1 MAISTNGT
9 VLARLAG
16 ALYNT
21 QMSNATYS
29 EVKTLDPATLAD
41 ALYARDFSASTDAAV
56 ATTLVTNL
64 GLASVTGLD
73 NWVAAQL
80 TAAGSHKGAKI
91 VDLLNSFA
99 QMTADTTYGAY
110 ATAFNTKV
118 DAALAASQTT
128 GNAGGTFAAAGV
140 APAPASLSFVL
151 TSSVNAF
158 TGGAGNDTFT
168 ADNTGTDVT
177 STADSLNGGEGTDTL
192 EVFSDGAAAAIP
204 ALTSVETINLYD
216 QNANFS
222 LTGAQQASVTTL
234 NFIRGDGEA
243 AYTIGA
249 TVATVGLS
257 DIVLSDTAADN
268 TTTAN
273 GVQIA
278 AASTATSLTINA
290 GGITAAGT
298 DDDEDIT
305 VSGAA
310 LATVTFNATSAVTA
324 DELDFAAATTININ
338 AAAAVATTIAT
349 TGTATLNISG
359 AGSVNIGALDA
370 DINTITSTATGALT
384 ADIGANVDTVLTAG
398 SGNDVITASSTDTI
412 ATTDALA
419 VNGGEGSDT
428 LIISAAAD
436 VSSTADGARYTNF
449 EKVRLSD
456 DYDADY
462 VVGITHLQLA
472 GASGKSYTDLTATQA
487 ENIQVRG
494 DETSPTFALKT
505 ATGTTDALTL
515 TMGTGTTTA
524 AATDIATGMTVTGF
538 ETLNVVENGGPT
550 AAAGADRTAI
560 IAAFTGATLN
570 DINLSGR
577 AVTLSNIATTVAV
590 NIDGSALTGNATA
603 TSTDAQGLTVAGS
616 AVAGSVI
623 TGSAVRD
630 KFTAGAEGSTYNG
643 GAGNDLFVATV
654 ALIAADGSTDLV
666 FNGESGTDTLTLS
679 DTTGV
684 TLADTHF
691 TNLIGFEKLT
701 LTNTG
706 AADTSITTGAAFN
719 AAFAAGATITSGVIA
734 ATQDIT
740 IAAGL
745 STVNTTV
752 SIAATS
758 QTGAATETNSI
769 TTGSGADSVTYTDTD
784 WVGVNAAAA
793 QGTIVIDTRGGNDTI
808 SVTVGTLVSHAS
820 ATGLAVSITA
830 GAGQD
835 SITKVGTNAASAVGV
850 AHYVFAAGDS
860 STTAWDS
867 ITGFDVSNGTYLS
880 DGLNFE
886 GTAAV
891 SAFTATEDFGLIKSH
906 TVTAG
911 IVQFDDVAD
920 YSTALKIN
928 TTNLADVV
936 GYLKANLAANG
947 TVAFAYDS
955 DDSGSADATMVFH
968 QGSASSVA
976 DDLVLL
982 VGITGVDAL
991 VTTNAAGANDLFI
1004 A

>member
-9 VLARLAG
+9 VLTRLAG

-21 QMSNATYS
+21 QMSNATYK
-29 EVKTLDPATLAD
+29 EVASLDPSALANT
-41 ALYARDFSASTDAAV
+41 LYARDFSSSTDLAV

-80 TAAGSHKGAKI
+80 TAAGAGNKGAKI
-91 VDLLNSFA
+91 VDLLNGFA
-99 QMTADTTYGAY
+99 QMTADATYGSY

-140 APAPASLSFVL
+140 VVPTVPANLSFVL
-151 TSSVNAF
+151 TSSVNSF

-177 STADSLNGGEGTDTL
+177 STADALNGGAGSDTL
-192 EVFSDGAAAAIP
+192 EVFSDGAAGAMP
-204 ALTSVETINLYD
+204 TLTSIETVNVYD
-216 QNANFS
+216 QDDALNVSANS
-222 LTGAQQASVTTL
+222 WSSVTTL
-234 NFIRGDGEA
+234 NLVRGDGAIITVGEA
-243 AYTIGA
+243 
-249 TVATVGLS
+249 VATVGLS
-257 DIVLSDTAADN
+257 DITVPATDTTTDDIVINFEDARTTATLTMSGVNGTSADLLEDIEVNGAAM
-268 TTTAN
+268 TTAN
-273 GVQIA
+273 VNVTG
-278 AASTATSLTINA
+278 ASSF
-290 GGITAAGT
+290 
-298 DDDEDIT
+298 D
-305 VSGAA
+305 A
-310 LATVTFNATSAVTA
+310 L
-324 DELDFAAATTININ
+324 DLDAATTINLTAN
-338 AAAAVATTIAT
+338 AAFTL
-349 TGTATLNISG
+349 TGLASTATATLNISG
-359 AGSVNIGALDA
+359 SGAVNIGTLDA
-370 DINTITSTATGALT
+370 DIDTITSTATGALT
-384 ADIGANVDTVLTAG
+384 AAIGANVDTVLTAG
-398 SGNDVITASSTDTI
+398 SGNDVITASTTDTI
-412 ATTDALA
+412 ASTDALA

-428 LIISAAAD
+428 LIIAAAAD

-462 VVGITHLQLA
+462 VAGITHLQLA

-487 ENIQVRG
+487 GNIQIRG

-505 ATGTTDALTL
+505 ATGTADALTL
-515 TMGTGTTTA
+515 TMGTGTTT

-538 ETLNVVENGGPT
+538 ETLNIVENGGPT
-550 AAAGADRTAI
+550 ATAGADRTAI

-577 AVTLSNIATTVAV
+577 AVTLSDIATTVAV
-590 NIDGSALTGNATA
+590 NIDGSALTGNSTA

-623 TGSAVRD
+623 NGSAVRD
-630 KFTAGAEGSTYNG
+630 KFTVGAEGSTYNG

-666 FNGESGTDTLTLS
+666 LNGEAGTDTLTLS

-691 TNLIGFEKLT
+691 TNLVGFEKLT

-719 AAFAAGATITSGVIA
+719 AAFAAGATITSGLIA

-745 STVNTTV
+745 STVATTV

-769 TTGSGADSVTYTDTD
+769 TTGSGADTVTYTDTD
-784 WVGVNAAAA
+784 WVGVNSAAA

-808 SVTVGTLVSHAS
+808 SVTVGTLVSDAS

-891 SAFTATEDFGLIKSH
+891 SAFTATEDFGVIKSH

-991 VTTNAAGANDLFI
+991 VATNAAGANDLFI

>member
-9 VLARLAG
+9 VLARVAG

-21 QMSNATYS
+21 QMSNATYK
-29 EVKTLDPATLAD
+29 EVAALDPSALAD
-41 ALYARDFSASTDAAV
+41 VLYARDFSASTDAAV
-56 ATTLVTNL
+56 ATILVTNL
-64 GLASVTGLD
+64 GLSAVTGLD

-80 TAAGSHKGAKI
+80 TAAGTHKGAKI
-91 VDLLNSFA
+91 VELLNGFA

-118 DAALAASQTT
+118 DAALALSQTT
-128 GNAGGTFAAAGV
+128 DNAGGTFAAAGTA
-140 APAPASLSFVL
+140 APANLSFVL
-151 TSSVNAF
+151 TSSVNSF
-158 TGGAGNDTFT
+158 TGGVGNDTFT
-168 ADNTGTDVT
+168 ADNTATADVT
-177 STADSLNGGEGTDTL
+177 STADALNGGAGSDNL
-192 EVFSDGAAAAIP
+192 DVFSDGAAGAMP
-204 ALTSVETINLYD
+204 TLTSIETVNVYD
-216 QNANFS
+216 QDDALDVSANS
-222 LTGAQQASVTTL
+222 WSSVTTL
-234 NFIRGDGEA
+234 NLIRGNGAIVTVGES
-243 AYTIGA
+243 
-249 TVATVGLS
+249 VATVGLS
-257 DIVLSDTAADN
+257 DITVPATDTTTDDIVINFEDARTTATLNLSGVNGTAADLLEDIEVN
-268 TTTAN
+268 GEAMTTAN
-273 GVQIA
+273 VNVTG
-278 AASTATSLTINA
+278 ASSF
-290 GGITAAGT
+290 
-298 DDDEDIT
+298 D
-305 VSGAA
+305 A
-310 LATVTFNATSAVTA
+310 L
-324 DELDFAAATTININ
+324 DLDAATTINLTAN
-338 AAAAVATTIAT
+338 AAFTLTGLAS

-359 AGSVNIGALDA
+359 SGAVNIGTLDA
-370 DINTITSTATGALT
+370 DIDTVTSTATGALT

-456 DYDADY
+456 SYDGDFIA
-462 VVGITHLQLA
+462 GITALQLA
-472 GASGKSYTDLTATQA
+472 GATSKSYTDLTATQA
-487 ENIQVRG
+487 ANIQVRG

-505 ATGTTDALTL
+505 ATGTSDELTL
-515 TMGTGTTTA
+515 TMGTGTTTS
-524 AATDIATGMTVTGF
+524 AATAIVTGMTVTGF
-538 ETLNVVENGGPT
+538 ETLNIVENGGAT
-550 AAAGADRTAI
+550 ATAGANRTAT

-603 TSTDAQGLTVAGS
+603 TSTDAQGLTVDGS

-623 TGSAVRD
+623 NGSAVRD
-630 KFTAGAEGSTYNG
+630 KFTVGAEGSTYNG

-666 FNGESGTDTLTLS
+666 LNGEAGTDKLTLT
-679 DTTGV
+679 DTTT

-691 TNLIGFEKLT
+691 TNLIGFESLA
-701 LTNTG
+701 LSNTAG
-706 AADTSITTGAAFN
+706 DASITTGAAFN
-719 AAFAAGATITSGVIA
+719 AAFASGATITTGTLA
-734 ATQDIT
+734 ATKDVT

-745 STVNTTV
+745 STVALKITV
-752 SIAATS
+752 DATS
-758 QTGAATETNSI
+758 LVGTAAEANSI
-769 TTGSGADSVTYTDTD
+769 TTGSAGDTVTFTGDATY
-784 WVGVNAAAA
+784 VGVAGAT

-808 SVTVGTLVSHAS
+808 SVTVGTLLAS
-820 ATGLAVSITA
+820 TGGQAMTITG

-835 SITKVGTNAASAVGV
+835 SITKVGVNSTTVTSV
-850 AHYVFAAGDS
+850 AHYAFAAGDS

-867 ITGFDVSNGTYLS
+867 ITGFDVSDGTALS

-886 GTAAV
+886 GTSAV

-906 TVTAG
+906 SITAG

-928 TTNLADVV
+928 TINLADVI
-936 GYLKANLAANG
+936 GYLKANVAANG

-991 VTTNAAGANDLFI
+991 IATNTAGANDLFI

>member
-9 VLARLAG
+9 VLTRLAG

-29 EVKTLDPATLAD
+29 EVKALDPAALANT
-41 ALYARDFSASTDAAV
+41 LYARDFGSSTDLAV

-64 GLASVTGLD
+64 GLTSVTGLA

-80 TAAGSHKGAKI
+80 TAAGTGNKGAKV

-118 DAALAASQTT
+118 DAALVLSQTT

-140 APAPASLSFVL
+140 VVPTVPANLSFVL
-151 TSSVNAF
+151 TSSVNSF
-158 TGGAGNDTFT
+158 TGGAGDDTFT

-177 STADSLNGGEGTDTL
+177 STADALNGGTGSDTL
-192 EVFSDGAAAAIP
+192 EVFSDGAAGALP
-204 ALTSVETINLYD
+204 ALTSVETLNVYD
-216 QNANFS
+216 QDDVMTTAAASLAS
-222 LTGAQQASVTTL
+222 LTTVNL
-234 NFIRGDGEA
+234 IRGDGDL
-243 AYTIGA
+243 TL
-249 TVATVGLS
+249 TVGANVANVGLT
-257 DIVLSDTAADN
+257 DIVADG
-268 TTTAN
+268 TGGAV
-273 GVQIA
+273 GVVVA
-278 AASTATSLTINA
+278 AAATATSLNLALNGITASGGGTDDNVDVNGAALTTLNVTTSGTASVFDNLDAASATTISINA
-290 GGITAAGT
+290 GAALTTVLETGATAAT
-298 DDDEDIT
+298 LSL
-305 VSGAA
+305 SGAA
-310 LATVTFNATSAVTA
+310 AVSLGTLDSA
-324 DELDFAAATTININ
+324 
-338 AAAAVATTIAT
+338 
-349 TGTATLNISG
+349 
-359 AGSVNIGALDA
+359 
-370 DINTITSTATGALT
+370 INTVTSTATGALT
-384 ADIGANVDTVLTAG
+384 AAIGANVDTVLTAG
-398 SGNDVITASSTDTI
+398 SGNDVITASTTDTI
-412 ATTDALA
+412 ASTDALA
-419 VNGGEGSDT
+419 VNGGEGTDT
-428 LIISAAAD
+428 LIISEAAD

-456 DYDADY
+456 SYDADY
-462 VVGITHLQLA
+462 IAGITHLQLA
-472 GASGKSYTDLTATQA
+472 GASGKSYTDLTETQA
-487 ENIQVRG
+487 SNVQVLG

-505 ATGTTDALTL
+505 ATGTADALTL

-538 ETLNVVENGGPT
+538 ETLNIVENGGPT

-560 IAAFTGATLN
+560 VAAFTGATLN

-623 TGSAVRD
+623 NGSAVRD
-630 KFTAGAEGSTYNG
+630 KFTVGAEGSTYNG

-666 FNGESGTDTLTLS
+666 LNGEAGTDKLTLT
-679 DTTGV
+679 DTTT

-691 TNLIGFEKLT
+691 TNLISFESLA
-701 LTNTG
+701 LSNTVG
-706 AADTSITTGAAFN
+706 DASITTGAAFN
-719 AAFAAGATITSGVIA
+719 AAFASGATITTGTLA
-734 ATQDIT
+734 ATKDVT

-745 STVNTTV
+745 STVALTITV
-752 SIAATS
+752 DATDLVG
-758 QTGAATETNSI
+758 TATEANSI
-769 TTGSGADSVTYTDTD
+769 TTGSAGDTVTFTGDATY
-784 WVGVNAAAA
+784 VGVNGAA

-808 SVTVGTLVSHAS
+808 SVTVGTLLAS
-820 ATGLAVSITA
+820 TGGQAMSITG

-835 SITKVGTNAASAVGV
+835 SITKVGVNSTTVTSV

-867 ITGFDVSNGTYLS
+867 ITGFDVSDGTALS

-891 SAFTATEDFGLIKSH
+891 SAFTATEDFGVIKSH